1 MDGAR
6 HPHDT
11 RLGRCG
17 TMDPLRK
24 APPTSQRLRDGDG
37 AEGDVQAGR
46 SAASLGVERTA
57 ADVRRRP
64 EPPEPAHCESS
75 GAALHRSGVGS
86 RAVQRGSEASTSSSD
101 RSGSYVPA
109 VPSPLNRS
117 SSHSSDSNNESRAVV
132 TDAVSP
138 AASSSSTD
146 ESSKTPGPSNGLMTG
161 RGARRSGRGWT
172 SQQFLQDNAVRMM
185 RYNQIPRPERPK
197 GVRELG
203 RDYSRYPSSIS
214 FCDPYARSPLPRDSL
229 IKSFGSRPSLL
240 REATTD
246 SSSDFQFSTE
256 KWGYPDDSIGAFDPY
271 FGGEKGFILFADE
284 VEPDDKHHMPAH
296 DDDLTF
302 KARWKDYFHK
312 RAITSTIGGV
322 FLVVGLILLFIILPA
337 LTFSSRA
344 SSPPSNDNATVIE
357 PWSYVNNRTYPLLT
371 NVRTGLIDPDT
382 PESAKTRTSTFDGST
397 LNLVFSDEFN
407 DDNRTFYEGDDPYWM
422 APNLWYGSTS
432 DLEWYDP
439 DAVNTGNGT
448 LQLQMDNFPNHGLQY
463 RSGMLNGW
471 NQFCFKGGVVEV
483 SVSLAGPSGVPG
495 YVIPFL
501 RPYFSW
507 RKRAQALART
517 TRAGV
522 AKAR

>member
-1 MDGAR
+1 MA
-6 HPHDT
+6 
-11 RLGRCG
+11 
-17 TMDPLRK
+17 PLRK
-24 APPTSQRLRDGDG
+24 APPTSQRLRDVDEP
-37 AEGDVQAGR
+37 EGDVQAGR
-46 SAASLGVERTA
+46 SAASLGAERAA
-57 ADVRRRP
+57 ADVRWKP
-64 EPPEPAHCESS
+64 ESPEPAQGESS
-75 GAALHRSGVGS
+75 GATLQRTGVGS

-117 SSHSSDSNNESRAVV
+117 STHSSVSNNESRAVV

-146 ESSKTPGPSNGLMTG
+146 ESSQSPGTSNRPVLG
-161 RGARRSGRGWT
+161 RRARRSSRIST
-172 SQQFLQDNAVRMM
+172 SQQFLRENSVRMM
-185 RYNQIPRPERPK
+185 RYNQIPRPGRPK
-197 GVRELG
+197 GLRELG
-203 RDYSRYPSSIS
+203 RDYSRYPPSIS
-214 FCDPYARSPLPRDSL
+214 FCPPYARSPLPRDPL
-229 IKSFGSRPSLL
+229 ITSFGSRPSLL
-240 REATTD
+240 REITAD
-246 SSSDFQFSTE
+246 SSSDSQSSTE

-284 VEPDDKHHMPAH
+284 VESDDMHHMPAD

-302 KARWKDYFHK
+302 KARWTDYFHK
-312 RAITSTIGGV
+312 RAITSTIGGF

-337 LTFSSRA
+337 LTFSSRVY
-344 SSPPSNDNATVIE
+344 SPTINDNATVTE

-422 APNLWYGSTS
+422 APNLWYGSTN

-495 YVIPFL
+495 YEISFPCPFF
-501 RPYFSW
+501 P
-507 RKRAQALART
+507 
-517 TRAGV
+517 
-522 AKAR
+522 